1 MSDEVDYFFGKEKGQ
16 ENDWNV
22 HIVNMKN
29 LAQDHAPMLLS
40 ALLEMFAEI
49 LFRRGQERSYP
60 TVLLLEEAHHYL
72 RDPYAEID
80 SQIKAYER
88 LAKEG
93 RKFKCSL
100 IVSTQRPS
108 ELSPTV
114 LAMCSNW
121 FSLRLTNERDL
132 QALRY
137 AMESGNE
144 QILKQISGLPR
155 GDAVAF
161 GSAFNLPVRISI
173 NQARPWPKSSDAVF
187 F

>member
-1 MSDEVDYFFGKEKGQ
+1 M
-16 ENDWNV
+16 
-22 HIVNMKN
+22 
-29 LAQDHAPMLLS
+29 P
-40 ALLEMFAEI
+40 
-49 LFRRGQERSYP
+49 
-60 TVLLLEEAHHYL
+60 
-72 RDPYAEID
+72 
-80 SQIKAYER
+80 
-88 LAKEG
+88 
-93 RKFKCSL
+93 L

-173 NQARPWPKSSDAVF
+173 NQARPGPKSSDAVF
-187 F
+187 SEEWANCTELRC

>member
-1 MSDEVDYFFGKEKGQ
+1 M
-16 ENDWNV
+16 
-22 HIVNMKN
+22 I
-29 LAQDHAPMLLS
+29 LS
-40 ALLEMFAEI
+40 ALLEMFVEV
-49 LFRRGQERSYP
+49 LFKRGQKNSYP

-72 RDPYAEID
+72 RDPYSEVDA
-80 SQIKAYER
+80 QVKAYER

-108 ELSPTV
+108 ELSSTV

-137 AMESGNE
+137 AMESGSE
-144 QILKQISGLPR
+144 QILKQVSGLPR
-155 GDAVAF
+155 GDAIAF
-161 GSAFNLPVRISI
+161 GSAFNLPIRLSI
-173 NQARPWPKSSDAVF
+173 HEAIPSPKSSDAIYSEEWK
-187 F
+187 